1 MIKKKLYTDC
11 KIILQVSPC
20 FISNFQHFSKDKLLS
35 DRVNP
40 FTPKISLVIPFNPLS
55 PVGDQVRISPYYI
68 YTISCRQVM
77 RIKKNANYG
86 IILIDPIPN

>member
-1 MIKKKLYTDC
+1 MR
-11 KIILQVSPC
+11 
-20 FISNFQHFSKDKLLS
+20 NFQHFSKDKLLS

-68 YTISCRQVM
+68 DTISCRQVM
-77 RIKKNANYG
+77 RINKNVNNGITTANE
-86 IILIDPIPN
+86 ILGVNGLMSVKQFL